1 MRPRRDLRSLSSH
14 VSCQTPSVRV
24 GFSACD
30 AFSGARGVCGGQEV
44 CQDAGILS
52 KIREQEEGRRS
63 EVVTTSSQECHPL
76 KGGATQNHGFQKTKQ
91 TNARGALFAKSTLP
105 PEAWLLTRKTFICSV
120 LQGQRLKPARLT
132 GHRGL
137 NRRAEER
144 SGFCEREPGPKV
156 RAEVAGPRASHALRA
171 GSRTLARFLLSL
183 LSGRNQMGRTLGK
196 VSSGPRPHAII
207 QRVLT
212 SFLRQLSPAGIPGR
226 NPERDF
232 IISILILAAPP
243 LKKKKMTSFDYLILG
258 LEYRA
263 LTRLAL
269 CLEFKYK
276 SH

>member
-1 MRPRRDLRSLSSH
+1 MRDSRLREMECAKRGHAGTSGPFLVTCHAKRLLCVLAFRPAMPSPELAGYAGGRRCARTRASFQRLGSRRRGGGRRSSPPALRN
-14 VSCQTPSVRV
+14 V
-24 GFSACD
+24 
-30 AFSGARGVCGGQEV
+30 
-44 CQDAGILS
+44 ILS
-52 KIREQEEGRRS
+52 KEARHKIT
-63 EVVTTSSQECHPL
+63 VF
-76 KGGATQNHGFQKTKQ
+76 KKQNK
-91 TNARGALFAKSTLP
+91 NPRGALFAKSTLP

-120 LQGQRLKPARLT
+120 LRGQRLKPARLT

-243 LKKKKMTSFDYLILG
+243 LKKKNDIFRLLNFG
-258 LEYRA
+258 
-263 LTRLAL
+263 TRIQ
-269 CLEFKYK
+269 
-276 SH
+276 SID